1 VPRRPRGGIVGR
13 PGGEPR
19 PGEIYIEFQQVGNA
33 VKVTAVDAA
42 SGEEVSIMGPPSAAR
57 TDLQKLA
64 VKKLKNKLGQ
74 SGS

>member
-1 VPRRPRGGIVGR
+1 MPRRPGARGAKA
-13 PGGEPR
+13 PGAAPR

-42 SGEEVSIMGPPSAAR
+42 SGEEVSIMGPASAAR

-64 VKKLKNKLGQ
+64 LKKLKNKMDK
-74 SGS
+74 SGD